1 MIRVT
6 NQREFDISLKKIA
19 KKIEVDAGTLVRK
32 VAFDLFN
39 GVVSRT
45 PVDTGW
51 ARSSWNIAFRTPDLS
66 VPPKPASGGESAAIA
81 ANNAQEAKLDQIKAG
96 DFPTVWITN
105 ALDYIEYLEAGH
117 SKQAGKGF
125 MVQRTLAETRA
136 DVNRALKALG

>member
-6 NQREFDISLKKIA
+6 NQNEFDITLKKFA
-19 KKIEVDAGTLVRK
+19 KKIEVDAATVVRK

-51 ARSSWNIAFRTPDLS
+51 ARASWNIAFNTPDLS
-66 VPPKPASGGESAAIA
+66 VPPKVQGGESAAVA
-81 ANNAQEAKLDQIKAG
+81 ANDAQEQKLDLIAD
-96 DFPTVWITN
+96 DFPRVWITN

-125 MVQRTLAETRA
+125 MIQRTLAETRA
-136 DVNRALKALG
+136 DINRQLAAIGG